1 VPPITVTQGI
11 VRRSV
16 KRVLA
21 RLRKFDGRN
30 GPFPVVAFDGDSQAV
45 HFVQPDA
52 LNGTGLSVGQDH
64 GLADKLRLGLLE
76 LAEDRG
82 RTDLHSWH
90 G

>member
-21 RLRKFDGRN
+21 RLRKFDGGN
-30 GPFPVVAFDGDSQAV
+30 GPFPVVAFDRDSQAV

-52 LNGTGLSVGQDH
+52 LHSTGLSVGQDH

-82 RTDLHSWH
+82 RTDLHFWH